1 VNAIET
7 RRARLLTEWGRI
19 IVANADSGKLGGGK
33 PICIQKAETIAGPRA
48 GAVEF
53 LCGNLDGGRLLK
65 ALSRDNCAA
74 VAQMIPWEFVGTP
87 SVGLRGR
94 WVRVEAGWPTHLA
107 TTMIR
112 LRDVCDKPGAD
123 GRWLAG
129 VSETGAFVWPQLDD
143 ATSQYLLAGAT
154 GSGKSI
160 ALQNAIVQ
168 LWADP
173 DNQLVLCDGKGG
185 ESLKPLEPLA
195 VGPCAIEPH
204 QIRAAMA
211 WTVQTM
217 IDRRQT
223 GNARGHV
230 ILVFDEIQ
238 QFVDDNAVVGMLKT
252 LTAQGRS
259 AGVHCLVST
268 QHPTVGAFGD
278 SATRRNL
285 TGRLA
290 FHVGDA
296 DASRVAVGGA
306 DPRADKLLG
315 AGDGYVISPSHRY
328 RVQGCFVDDKD
339 ISAAIYDAK
348 GRAGAWL
355 FQDWPAYDPCDIG
368 GGQSSGSGQ
377 SGGSNGGYV
386 KNAGNTRKQ
395 WSEIEIAAALAAALA
410 GEGRGEMINRAD
422 RWGTQIGS
430 GRGRDL
436 VKLGRAVKNILETYG
451 FGIAPPIPTAA
462 AGA

>member
-1 VNAIET
+1 MNAIET
-7 RRARLLTEWGRI
+7 RRERLLVKWGRI
-19 IVANADSGKLGGGK
+19 IIANAASGKLDGGK
-33 PICIQKAETIAGPRA
+33 PISIKKAESVAGPRA
-48 GAVEF
+48 GVVEF
-53 LCGNLDGGRLLK
+53 LCGDLDGGRLLK
-65 ALSRDNCAA
+65 ALGKHDCAA
-74 VAQMIPWEFVGTP
+74 VAEQCPWEFSGMP

-94 WVRVEAGWPTHLA
+94 WIRVEAGWAAHLA

-129 VSETGAFVWPQLDD
+129 VSETGANIWPQLDD

-160 ALQNAIVQ
+160 ALQNAVVQ
-168 LWADP
+168 LAGDES
-173 DNQLVLCDGKGG
+173 NQIVLCDGKGG
-185 ESLKPLEPLA
+185 ESLKALEPLA

-204 QIRAAMA
+204 QIRAALA
-211 WTVQTM
+211 WTMQKM
-217 IDRRQT
+217 LDRQRS
-223 GNARGHV
+223 GARYGLV

-238 QFVDDNAVVGMLKT
+238 QYVDDAAIVGMLKT

-268 QHPTVGAFGD
+268 QHPTVDAFGD

-306 DPRADKLLG
+306 NPRADKLLG
-315 AGDGYVISPSHRY
+315 KGDGYVISPSHQH

-339 ISAAIYDAK
+339 VAAAIYDAN
-348 GRAGAWL
+348 GRAGKWL
-355 FQDWPAYDPCDIG
+355 FQDWPDYDPCDIG
-368 GGQSSGSGQ
+368 GGQSSGN
-377 SGGSNGGYV
+377 GGNGGYV
-386 KNAGNTRKQ
+386 KNAGNTRAP
-395 WSEIEIAAALAAALA
+395 WSVEEIAITLAAALV
-410 GEGRGEMINRAD
+410 GEGRDAMID
-422 RWGTQIGS
+422 RGTAWGVPIGS
-430 GRGRDL
+430 TRGRDL
-436 VKLGRAVKNILETYG
+436 VKVGRAVKGVLETYG

-462 AGA
+462 GA

>member
-1 VNAIET
+1 MNAIET
-7 RRARLLTEWGRI
+7 QRDRLLAKWGRI
-19 IVANADSGKLGGGK
+19 IWANAASGKLDGGK
-33 PICIQKAETIAGPRA
+33 PISIKKAELVAGPRA
-48 GAVEF
+48 GVVEF
-53 LCGNLDGGRLLK
+53 LCGDLDGGRLLK
-65 ALSRDNCAA
+65 ALSKHDCAS
-74 VAQMIPWEFVGTP
+74 VAEQCPWEFAGQP

-94 WVRVEAGWPTHLA
+94 WVRVEAGWASHLA

-129 VSETGAFVWPQLDD
+129 VSETGAFIWPQLDD
-143 ATSQYLLAGAT
+143 ETSQYLLAGAT

-160 ALQNAIVQ
+160 ALQNAVIQ
-168 LWADP
+168 LSGDAS
-173 DNQLVLCDGKGG
+173 NAIILCDGKGG
-185 ESLKPLEPLA
+185 ESLKRLEPLA

-211 WTVQTM
+211 WTVQKM
-217 IDRRQT
+217 IDRQRS
-223 GNARGHV
+223 GRMYGLV

-238 QFVDDNAVVGMLKT
+238 QFVDDGAIVGMLKT

-268 QHPTVGAFGD
+268 QHPTVDAFGD

-315 AGDGYVISPSHRY
+315 KGDGYVISPSHRH

-339 ISAAIYDAK
+339 IVAAIYDAN
-348 GRAGAWL
+348 GRAGQWL
-355 FQDWPAYDPCDIG
+355 FQDWPDYDPCDIG
-368 GGQSSGSGQ
+368 GGQSSAGNG
-377 SGGSNGGYV
+377 GGYV
-386 KNAGNTRKQ
+386 KNTGNTRKP
-395 WSEIEIAAALAAALA
+395 WSTVELAVTLASALA
-410 GEGRGEMINRAD
+410 GEGRGEMIDRAD
-422 RWGTQIGS
+422 RWGVQIGS
-430 GRGRDL
+430 TRGRDL
-436 VKLGRAVKNILETYG
+436 VKVGREIKDVLETYG
-451 FGIAPPIPTAA
+451 FGIVPPIPTAV
-462 AGA
+462 GA